1 MKSKDQQLLEALGLL
16 GRRDQLLF
24 GGAHPNYC
32 GGTAQFKGINLKTL
46 KELQRIGCLDPMDSF
61 NCSPETGEFMD
72 FMEPYP
78 NNQRRLGLR
87 RHPGFTAH
95 GYAYRIDRFEE
106 VGGILHSIAIE
117 GIELRAPKIDW
128 QTTQDFVMAFRCATD
143 FEWEPDHLYC
153 WYD

>member
-1 MKSKDQQLLEALGLL
+1 MLTLPDTTALGLL

-24 GGAHPNYC
+24 GGARPNYC
-32 GGTAQFKGINLKTL
+32 GGTAQFKGISLETL
-46 KELQRIGCLDPMDSF
+46 KELQRIGCLDPTDSF
-61 NCSPETGEFMD
+61 NCSPETGEFMN
-72 FMEPYP
+72 FMES
-78 NNQRRLGLR
+78 
-87 RHPGFTAH
+87 HPGFTAH

-128 QTTQDFVMAFRCATD
+128 QTTQDFVLAFRHADD
-143 FEWEPDHLYC
+143 FEWEPDRLYC